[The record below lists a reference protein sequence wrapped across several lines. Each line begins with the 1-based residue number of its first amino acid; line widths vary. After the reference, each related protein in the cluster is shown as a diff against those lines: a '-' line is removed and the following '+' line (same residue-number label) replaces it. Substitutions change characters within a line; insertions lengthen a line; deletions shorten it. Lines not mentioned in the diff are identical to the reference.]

1 MKMRF
6 KRKDGEIT
14 KVTLVSE
21 NEGDRELIDYL
32 WEHGISRETKIYRP
46 GYVVL
51 QAKVKQIGR

>member
-1 MKMRF
+1 LKMRF

-32 WEHGISRETKIYRP
+32 WEHDISREAKVYRP
-46 GYVVL
+46 SYVFL
-51 QAKVKQIGR
+51 RAKVKKI

>member
-1 MKMRF
+1 LKMRF

-32 WEHGISRETKIYRP
+32 WNHGVSREKKIYRP

-51 QAKVKQIGR
+51 QAKVKKI